1 MKLKMHV
8 HVIPRNNRSYLLNTY
23 SNIKTPKRRPKSKKK
38 KNTRDI
44 FFSRNKIVFV
54 DLHIDE
60 VMTESGMLCKL
71 IGKHCRQI

>member
-38 KNTRDI
+38 KIPET
-44 FFSRNKIVFV
+44 FFFPEIRLYS
-54 DLHIDE
+54 
-60 VMTESGMLCKL
+60 
-71 IGKHCRQI
+71 